1 MLLPEFPPHMFERL
15 PDEPFHYGDFPD
27 LSAGVG
33 YFRDLLGLENWKERR
48 EAAAWRFYRSLVGEQ
63 EDASGE
69 GRFYGLEDLFGWY
82 LFLGEALTDHPQNY
96 EVFYGCR
103 VVPVFAAI
111 GRNLALVP
119 QIEGFEERA
128 RHLIGRGKSQ
138 PNGGLFEML
147 VALAYARD
155 GAKVAFKPEEP
166 GRAKAYDL
174 DVEIDGTSWAV
185 ECKRLEGGDYVES
198 ERARKRELW
207 KPAARLIVPS
217 GRSIY
222 ANVDF
227 SVELGDV
234 PDDYLFR
241 HVAEFLRSGKDS
253 SLWSDDC
260 ASGVIGDLDLEPL
273 QTALEDGYILYPGPV
288 YNKLLTGTYFRY
300 DELNTLQK
308 VKHAENPHFID
319 EVDQAIVLRIRSLS
333 EGAIEKKARDFKRKL
348 VEANRQLP
356 VDRPGVI
363 HIGLEALGDDRIE
376 HRRYEKIM
384 KTINDFDP
392 KGKPLSFIYWHYFA
406 PEASPEETWAFDETF
421 QWRGIREEK
430 RPLSLTSL
438 VLPHQAE
445 GRDGMHWD
453 GVSNETFRAP

>member
-27 LSAGVG
+27 LSAGVS
-33 YFRDLLGLENWKERR
+33 YFRDLMGLEEWKERR
-48 EAAAWRFYRSLVGEQ
+48 ETAAWRFYRSLVGEQ
-63 EDASGE
+63 EDASGK

-96 EVFYGCR
+96 EVSYGCR
-103 VVPVFAAI
+103 VVPILAAI
-111 GRNLALVP
+111 GRNLELIP
-119 QIEGFEERA
+119 LIGGFEQRA
-128 RHLIGRGKSQ
+128 RRLIGRERSQ
-138 PNGGLFEML
+138 PNGGLFELL

-155 GAKVAFKPEEP
+155 GAKVSFKPEEP

-174 DVEIDGTSWAV
+174 DVEVHGTSWAV
-185 ECKRLEGGDYVES
+185 ECKRLESGEYVES

-207 KPAARLIVPS
+207 MPAARLIIPS
-217 GRSIY
+217 SRSVY

-227 SVELGDV
+227 SVELSDI

-241 HVAEFLRSGKDS
+241 HVSEFLRSGKNS
-253 SLWSDDC
+253 KLWSDDH
-260 ASGVIGDLDLEPL
+260 ASGVIGDLDLAPL
-273 QTALEDGYILYPGPV
+273 QTALKAGYILYPGPI
-288 YNKLLTGTYFRY
+288 YNKLLTGTYIRY

-319 EVDQAIVLRIRSLS
+319 RVYQAAVLRTRSMS

-348 VEANRQLP
+348 AEANQQLP
-356 VDRPGVI
+356 DDRPGVI

-376 HRRYEKIM
+376 LRRYEKIM
-384 KTINDFDP
+384 NTINEFDP

-406 PEASPEETWAFDETF
+406 PEASPEETWAVDETF
-421 QWRGIREEK
+421 QWRGIRRDK
-430 RPLSLTSL
+430 RPLSQTSL
-438 VLPHQAE
+438 VLPPQAE

-453 GVSNETFRAP
+453 GTANNTFRVP

>member
-1 MLLPEFPPHMFERL
+1 MFERL
-15 PDEPFHYGDFPD
+15 PDESFHYGDFPE

-33 YFRDLLGLENWKERR
+33 YFKDLIGIKEWKDRR
-48 EAAAWRFYRSLVGEQ
+48 EAAAWHFYRSLVGEQ
-63 EDASGE
+63 EDPSGE

-103 VVPVFAAI
+103 IVPVLAAI
-111 GRNLALVP
+111 GRNLELIP
-119 QIEGFEERA
+119 QIKGFNERA
-128 RHLIGRGKSQ
+128 KRLIERERSQ

-147 VALAYARD
+147 VAMAYARD

-174 DVEIDGTSWAV
+174 DVEVHGAFWAV
-185 ECKRLEGGDYVES
+185 ECKRFENGDYVES

-207 KPAARLIVPS
+207 LPATRLIIPS

-222 ANVDF
+222 AKVDF
-227 SVELGDV
+227 SVELSDV
-234 PDDYLFR
+234 PDDYLVR
-241 HVAEFLRSGKDS
+241 HVIDFLHSGKNS
-253 SLWSDDC
+253 NLWTDDF
-260 ASGVIGDLDLEPL
+260 AFGVIGDLDLEPL
-273 QTALEDGYILYPGPV
+273 QTALKNGYLLYPSPV
-288 YNKLLTGTYFRY
+288 YNKLLTGTYIRY

-308 VKHAENPHFID
+308 VKHAQNPHFID
-319 EVDQAIVLRIRSLS
+319 KVDQAVVLRTRSLS

-348 VEANRQLP
+348 FDANKQLP
-356 VDRPGVI
+356 DDRPGII
-363 HIGLEALGDDRIE
+363 HIGLEALGDDLIE
-376 HRRYEKIM
+376 YRRHEKIM

-421 QWRGIREEK
+421 QWRGIRGDK
-430 RPLSLTSL
+430 RPLTLTSL
-438 VLPHQAE
+438 ILPPQAE
-445 GRDGMHWD
+445 GRDGVHWD
-453 GVSNETFRAP
+453 GLPNKTFRSP